1 MPAQRT
7 VLVSSAASPAVA
19 QLLAEGAANLAGSRP
34 GAAGAGAELSVR
46 DVVPIAEADPRGAAI
61 NLAFLPL
68 IVVCLPLVALLG
80 RLELSPARLLA
91 ALAAFA
97 ALSGLL
103 VVALIGAA
111 LGALPGSYL
120 ALSAVA
126 ALIVLAVALPTA
138 GFMRVLGPPGI
149 GLGALLFLVIGNPG
163 SGNATAPELLPGFW
177 RVTGQL
183 LPPGSGGQALRN
195 VAYFDGHALA
205 QPLLV
210 LGAWALLGG
219 VLVLAARR
227 RTPAAQVPERSEPR
241 VAVAKL
247 MGRLCAAAGSSL
259 FFALAPGVVAG
270 LVPWWLTGW
279 RTGGASL
286 PARVLGT
293 ALLVGGAAVLVHAFA
308 RFVIEGIGTPA
319 PVAPTEHL
327 VVGGFYRYVRNPMY
341 LAVEAAIAGQ
351 ALLLGRPVLLAY
363 AAAVAPVVYAFVR
376 CYEEPALTRRFG
388 AAYERYRREVPGWW
402 PRAPGRR

>member
-1 MPAQRT
+1 MPPIRNRRIAQLVVGLLAVQLLLVAAFVLPAHKPEPHGVPVGVAGPAPAAAAAERGLAARGDAFEVHRYPDGARAQAAIERREVYGALLPADRT
-7 VLVSSAASPAVA
+7 LLVSSAASPAVA
-19 QLLAEGAANLAGSRP
+19 QLLTAGAASMAGAPGSA
-34 GAAGAGAELSVR
+34 GAAGAAGAELRVR
-46 DVVPIAEADPRGAAI
+46 DVVPIAEADPRGATI

-80 RLELSPARLLA
+80 RLELSPARLLG

-103 VVALIGAA
+103 VVALVGAV
-111 LGALPGSYL
+111 LSALPGSYL

-138 GFMRVLGPPGI
+138 GFMRLLGPPGI

-163 SGNATAPELLPGFW
+163 SGNASAPELLPGFW

-219 VLVLAARR
+219 ALLFARR
-227 RTPAAQVPERSEPR
+227 RRAAAPAPTAEPR
-241 VAVAKL
+241 VA
-247 MGRLCAAAGSSL
+247 AAA
-259 FFALAPGVVAG
+259 
-270 LVPWWLTGW
+270 
-279 RTGGASL
+279 
-286 PARVLGT
+286 
-293 ALLVGGAAVLVHAFA
+293 
-308 RFVIEGIGTPA
+308 
-319 PVAPTEHL
+319 
-327 VVGGFYRYVRNPMY
+327 
-341 LAVEAAIAGQ
+341 
-351 ALLLGRPVLLAY
+351 
-363 AAAVAPVVYAFVR
+363 
-376 CYEEPALTRRFG
+376 
-388 AAYERYRREVPGWW
+388 
-402 PRAPGRR
+402 

>member
-1 MPAQRT
+1 MSSARNRRTALIVAALLLAQLLLVAAFVLPAHKPEPHGVPIGVAGPAPAVAAAERGLAARNDAFEVHRYADATRAQAAIERREIYGALVPAQRT
-7 VLVSSAASPAVA
+7 LLVSSAASPAVA
-19 QLLAEGAANLAGSRP
+19 QLLATGAANPAGGGPAAAGP
-34 GAAGAGAELSVR
+34 GAEPRVR

-80 RLELSPARLLA
+80 RLELSPTRLLA

-103 VVALIGAA
+103 VVALIGGA

-138 GFMRVLGPPGI
+138 GFMRVAGPPGI
-149 GLGALLFLVIGNPG
+149 ALGALLFLLIGNPG

-219 VLVLAARR
+219 VLLLAARR
-227 RTPAAQVPERSEPR
+227 RTPAARVPERGEPR
-241 VAVAKL
+241 VAVA
-247 MGRLCAAAGSSL
+247 A
-259 FFALAPGVVAG
+259 
-270 LVPWWLTGW
+270 
-279 RTGGASL
+279 
-286 PARVLGT
+286 
-293 ALLVGGAAVLVHAFA
+293 
-308 RFVIEGIGTPA
+308 
-319 PVAPTEHL
+319 
-327 VVGGFYRYVRNPMY
+327 
-341 LAVEAAIAGQ
+341 
-351 ALLLGRPVLLAY
+351 
-363 AAAVAPVVYAFVR
+363 
-376 CYEEPALTRRFG
+376 
-388 AAYERYRREVPGWW
+388 
-402 PRAPGRR
+402 